1 MFLGTLDATMLENA
15 LAGQGLK
22 RAGEATIRVDHN
34 F

>member
-22 RAGEATIRVDHN
+22 RAGEGTIRVDHN